1 VIIVAFLF
9 SHTVGVNIVVARVAS
24 EIFRCLAVNASS
36 AHSLSCKS
44 IQLEIVSL

>member
-1 VIIVAFLF
+1 MFIVAFLVCQ
-9 SHTVGVNIVVARVAS
+9 TVGVNIVVARVSS
-24 EIFRCLAVNASS
+24 EIFRWLAVNASS